1 MMKAIANALQWIGKH
16 WALSTAIFLV
26 IAITVTT
33 IICWN
38 VFGKEKS
45 DPVTVFVTVS
55 GLGEGKD
62 MFKREYTVENYD
74 SLSEIFSSKYE
85 KVYEDF
91 EYPLVANNTFRSLL
105 GVTPSGGK
113 RFYVTIGSTAT
124 ADSTTTDA
132 NNLTQSYIYSGCE
145 IIIEYR

>member
-1 MMKAIANALQWIGKH
+1 MMKAIAKALQWIGKH

-26 IAITVTT
+26 IAITATT

-38 VFGKEKS
+38 VFGKEKA
-45 DPVTVFVTVS
+45 DPVSVFVTVS

-105 GVTPSGGK
+105 GVTPAGGK

>member
-1 MMKAIANALQWIGKH
+1 MNVFIQALRWVGKH
-16 WALSTAIFLV
+16 WAISTAVFLV
-26 IAITVTT
+26 VAITATT

-45 DPVTVFVTVS
+45 DPVPVFVTVS

-62 MFKREYTVENYD
+62 MVKREYTVENYD
-74 SLSEIFSSKYE
+74 SLSEIFSSKYKE
-85 KVYEDF
+85 VYEDF

-105 GVTPSGGK
+105 GVSPSGGK

>member
-1 MMKAIANALQWIGKH
+1 MNVFIRALRWIGKH
-16 WALSTAIFLV
+16 WAISTAVFLV
-26 IAITVTT
+26 VAITATT
-33 IICWN
+33 IVCWN
-38 VFGKEKS
+38 IFGKEKA
-45 DPVTVFVTVS
+45 DPVPVFVTVS

-62 MFKREYTVENYD
+62 MVKREYTVDNYD

-85 KVYEDF
+85 DVYEDF

-105 GVTPSGGK
+105 GVSPSGGK